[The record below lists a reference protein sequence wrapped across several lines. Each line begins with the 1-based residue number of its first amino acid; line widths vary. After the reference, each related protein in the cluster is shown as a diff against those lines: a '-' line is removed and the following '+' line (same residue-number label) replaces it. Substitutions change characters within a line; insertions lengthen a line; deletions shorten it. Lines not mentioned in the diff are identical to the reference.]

1 MATERKLNAD
11 LMRYI
16 SLFET
21 ITNTAVKDCM
31 ETDDRLLF
39 VVASGHISKAIG
51 KKGDNIVRL
60 NDMMKKNIHVIE
72 FSTDT
77 EQFLKNIFRSYNVKS
92 VEIEERENV
101 KHATVTVDKLLKG
114 KAIGKEGRNLKV
126 ARDLIARHTDITS
139 VSVA

>member
-31 ETDDRLLF
+31 ETDDKLLF
-39 VVASGHISKAIG
+39 VVASGQISKAIG

-77 EQFLKNIFRSYNVKS
+77 VQFLKNIFRSYNVES

-114 KAIGKEGRNLKV
+114 KAIGKEGRNLRV